1 MDTLTNNV
9 TVTLTEAEFHQ
20 LRRLMEAEITYAAH
34 VRKYNPDYR
43 MDVYDSIMRQA
54 GEPYTSKGKY
64 DAIRHVILDEQ
75 HEAEKEYNHE
85 REED

>member
-9 TVTLTEAEFHQ
+9 TITLTREQFFD
-20 LRRLMEAEITYAAH
+20 LKMLMEAEIRYSAY

-54 GEPYTSKGKY
+54 GEPHTSKDKY
-64 DAIRHVILDEQ
+64 DAIRYVILDEKYAAQ
-75 HEAEKEYNHE
+75 KEYSHE